1 MVPGGKNLAISGDR
15 FSVHY
20 QLSCLPDQ
28 AAVLARHIC
37 YEQTVEFPEDLIPD
51 GDIKNFLTGRIE
63 SLTKIGDSTFLAEI
77 SYASEVTGMEFP
89 QFLNTLFGNISILPG
104 IRITDINLP
113 ESISAISTGPRFGS
127 TGIKKLLHAEGRP
140 LVCSALKPLGLSS
153 DELADQAYQFAA
165 GGIDLIKDDHG
176 ITNQQFSPFKE
187 RVQRCADA
195 VKEANLK
202 YRTKTLYL
210 PNISGPVDK
219 IFEWARFAKE
229 AGAGGLL
236 IAPGLTGWDTMKSIT
251 EDDSLSLP
259 VMAHPAFTGTYVLSP
274 ASGLSHG
281 VLYGLLMRLAGADM
295 TVFPNYGG
303 RFSFSEG
310 ECSDIISGCTKP
322 LSQTKPILPAPGG
335 GMTTERLSGLIEFY
349 GRDFVML
356 IGGGLHR
363 YSSSL
368 IKNSRHFMDQVKKA
382 CPV

>member
-1 MVPGGKNLAISGDR
+1 MVPGGKNLAVSGER

-28 AAVLARHIC
+28 AAALARHIC
-37 YEQTVEFPEDLIPD
+37 YEQTVEFPEDLIPE
-51 GDIKNFLTGRIE
+51 GDIKRLLTGRIE
-63 SLTKIGDSTFLAEI
+63 SLTEIGDNTFLAKI

-104 IRITDINLP
+104 IRITNIDLP
-113 ESISAISTGPRFGS
+113 ESISAISKGPRLGS
-127 TGIKKLLHAEGRP
+127 EGIKKLLRAKERP

-153 DELADQAYQFAA
+153 EELADQAYQFAA
-165 GGIDLIKDDHG
+165 GGLDLIKDDHG

-202 YRTKTLYL
+202 YGTTTLYL
-210 PNISGPVDK
+210 PNISGPVDR
-219 IFEWARFAKE
+219 IFEWARFAKD
-229 AGAGGLL
+229 AGAGGVL
-236 IAPGLTGWDTMKSIT
+236 IAPGLTGWDTMKTIA

-259 VMAHPAFTGTYVLSP
+259 VMAHPAFTGTYVQSP
-274 ASGLSHG
+274 ISGLSHG

-303 RFSFSEG
+303 RFSFTKE
-310 ECSDIISGCTKP
+310 ECSDIVSGCTKP
-322 LSQTKPILPAPGG
+322 FSKIKPILPAPGG
-335 GMTTERLSGLIEFY
+335 GMTTERIRELIDFY

-356 IGGGLHR
+356 IGGDLHR
-363 YSSSL
+363 HNTSL
-368 IKNSRHFMDQVKKA
+368 TKNSRQFMNKLTN
-382 CPV
+382 

>member
-1 MVPGGKNLAISGDR
+1 MVPGGKNLAISGER

-28 AAVLARHIC
+28 ATALARYIC

-63 SLTKIGDSTFLAEI
+63 SLTKIRDSTFLAEI

-104 IRITDINLP
+104 IRITDIILP
-113 ESISAISTGPRFGS
+113 ESMSTLSPGSRFGS
-127 TGIKKLLHAEGRP
+127 TGIKKLLYAEGRP

-153 DELADQAYQFAA
+153 EELADQAYQFAA
-165 GGIDLIKDDHG
+165 GGLDLIKDDHG

-187 RVQRCADA
+187 RVQRCSDA
-195 VKEANLK
+195 VQEANLK
-202 YRTKTLYL
+202 YGTKTLYL
-210 PNISGPVDK
+210 PNISGPVDR
-219 IFEWARFAKE
+219 IFKWARFAKE

-236 IAPGLTGWDTMKSIT
+236 IAPGLTGWDTMKSIA

-259 VMAHPAFTGTYVLSP
+259 VMAHPAFTGTYVQSP
-274 ASGLSHG
+274 TSGLSHG

-303 RFSFSEG
+303 RFSFSES
-310 ECSDIISGCTKP
+310 ECNDIVSGCTKP
-322 LSQTKPILPAPGG
+322 FSQTKPILPAPGG
-335 GMTTERLSGLIEFY
+335 GMTTERLSGLIDFY

-363 YSSSL
+363 YSPSL
-368 IKNSRHFMDQVKKA
+368 IKNSRHFMNEVKKA